1 MSWTSTSALCLL
13 CAYSTLW
20 ITCYGSFMVLT
31 PKSVYPGIPLGVSV
45 TAHKVVTAP
54 VSVALSL
61 ETVQH
66 ERSIG
71 NAETILL
78 PGETKLLTIQVPLLN
93 YTSPFLQLKVSA
105 TGGFRDSQTKMISIN
120 QNTSLILVQTDKA
133 IYKPGQKVRIRVV
146 NVDRYLKPVFNP
158 LTVIIENAK
167 NDKLE
172 EYKDVNS
179 KNGVVERIFQLSD
192 YPSLG
197 TWKIHVNSGGIRLYT
212 STFMV
217 EEFVLPKFS
226 VDVKTSP
233 GFLVLSDQTKVLTIT
248 VTANYTYGKG
258 VQGQCELTVHYTAS
272 SQEIYHKELNSDGV
286 AVFDHLD
293 WKKLSRSVDNITVQ
307 AAVTDETGRK
317 EQGETTLA
325 VYADPKRVRI
335 LDTSTT
341 ILRHGLPAHIY
352 IEVSDHSGNP
362 VSPVT
367 LMMDVTHPELK
378 GFTEVLNVPAGETIV
393 KYTFIAIKSQE
404 QSYYYNRGDGTLKAW
419 LQTNDNVFDSK
430 TFTVYRTKSPLALS
444 ILPLESQTIRVGE
457 SAIIKVNT
465 SLPSYFDSTL
475 AYLVMSQGNIVSA
488 GQLKD
493 NSFVITPTLEFCP
506 LSRLLVYMIAG
517 SESENGE
524 VVLDAV
530 DLTLTGCFTK
540 EVKVEFE
547 ASETRTGTEVEMKV
561 DVSRLDGSNEMPGQ
575 HDVFYL
581 AVDQSIVLLQGS
593 TDLNTDKVVSGLSS
607 FDKVDESV
615 TLSSAAAYF
624 EHHKLLYLTDA
635 RVWSRKEFVH
645 RKINVPNVFMEK
657 SFVKIE
663 DDFDTEVDGK
673 VPEAA
678 YQTSARI
685 RKDFPDT
692 WLWGQAV
699 TDVNGHLRSKV
710 VLPDTITSWIV
721 SAFAVNSEGLA
732 VAKEPFKLTAFQL
745 FFLSMNLPYSIKR
758 GEVFV
763 LRVTVFNYRSQHVQA
778 VVSLAHS
785 DQFMVVDET
794 ESEGWYSKSLSL
806 EAYRASSVS
815 YRINAT
821 TLGQITLHVTATDP
835 ADGQKDEVKRELLV
849 KPEGVERSRAITK
862 VMILNSGKSLS
873 ETFNI
878 KWPQEKIVPDSQRV
892 EIKVTGEVFGQ
903 ALSGLEN
910 LVSIPFGCGEQN
922 MISTV
927 PNIFGLKYIRGTS
940 QGGMEDLA
948 AKLTNNMKLGYQRQ
962 VENYRHE
969 DGSYSAWGD
978 KFGNAES
985 GSTWLTAFVI
995 RSFAQASKF
1004 ISVDN
1009 NVLET
1014 GIEFL
1019 KSCQDRTGKFIE
1031 RGQVFHSDM
1040 QSGTGSGD
1048 GLTVYVL
1055 ISMLE
1060 ASQALGETGS
1070 LSFKNQIDLALNYI
1084 RRNQDPEKLKQEK
1097 QIYLAAITAYSLSL
1111 VSNKDKDILQLIEQ
1125 LLVVIKE
1132 LQVPWSKVDAQ
1143 DIKTLQSKQA
1153 AGDVGPP
1160 YIVKAQATRDL
1171 EIGAY
1176 VLLTLTRIE
1185 NLAEG
1190 LELMKWLQSQ
1200 QNSKGGFY
1208 STQDTIMVLQA
1219 LSEFGSKFRPGE
1231 VSSQL
1236 QVTHPVNLAFTLSGS
1251 RALLLQTATL
1261 PWDTTKVNVTLT
1273 GGTNSLAVV
1282 KVVYTYYTFAGDDDQ
1297 VPTETLLFLET
1308 KSIRLGNG
1316 MHKVEACVKSSKS
1329 LKYKGMFVTTMA
1341 LPSGEKPA
1349 DDQSTILASNPMASR
1364 VEADEKFIHFY
1375 IDKAP
1380 SNEGYCLTANVEPH
1394 LEFEVQKPGFAQ
1406 FYTYYDPDNVAE
1418 VPLSLTC
1425 HNCDTDTAVMV
1436 NMASV
1441 LLTTVV
1447 CLLASLLACM

>member
-179 KNGVVERIFQLSD
+179 KNG
-192 YPSLG
+192 
-197 TWKIHVNSGGIRLYT
+197 
-212 STFMV
+212 
-217 EEFVLPKFS
+217 
-226 VDVKTSP
+226 
-233 GFLVLSDQTKVLTIT
+233 
-248 VTANYTYGKG
+248 NYTYGKG

-293 WKKLSRSVDNITVQ
+293 WKKLSRNVDNITVQ

-419 LQTNDNVFDSK
+419 LQMNDNVFDSK

-465 SLPSYFDSTL
+465 SLPSYFDSTF

-607 FDKVDESV
+607 FDQVDESV

-624 EHHKLLYLTDA
+624 EHYQIKVAFDETLVVDNGQPPRFLA
-635 RVWSRKEFVH
+635 MASRAG
-645 RKINVPNVFMEK
+645 NG
-657 SFVKIE
+657 E
-663 DDFDTEVDGK
+663 DSLDFDSEVDGK

-940 QGGMEDLA
+940 QDGMEDLA

-1004 ISVDN
+1004 ISVDT

-1125 LLVVIKE
+1125 LLMVIKE
-1132 LQVPWSKVDAQ
+1132 LQVPWSKVDSQ

>member
-179 KNGVVERIFQLSD
+179 KNG
-192 YPSLG
+192 
-197 TWKIHVNSGGIRLYT
+197 
-212 STFMV
+212 
-217 EEFVLPKFS
+217 
-226 VDVKTSP
+226 
-233 GFLVLSDQTKVLTIT
+233 
-248 VTANYTYGKG
+248 NYTYGKG

-293 WKKLSRSVDNITVQ
+293 WKKLSRNVDNITVQ

-419 LQTNDNVFDSK
+419 LQMNDNVFDSK

-465 SLPSYFDSTL
+465 SLPSYFDSTF

-607 FDKVDESV
+607 FDQVDESV

-624 EHHKLLYLTDA
+624 ERYDVYYMTTLSMASDYLEVFLQKA
-635 RVWSRKEFVH
+635 FVAEAADGGP
-645 RKINVPNVFMEK
+645 RLKN
-657 SFVKIE
+657 
-663 DDFDTEVDGK
+663 FDSEVDGK

-940 QGGMEDLA
+940 QDGMEDLA

-1004 ISVDN
+1004 ISVDT

-1125 LLVVIKE
+1125 LLMVIKE
-1132 LQVPWSKVDAQ
+1132 LQVPWSKVDSQ